1 MASMRIIITFFAIII
16 GTTLKAQTTLPG
28 SFQNNIDNNTF
39 NRNINLHDSIA
50 PKKWFI
56 SSFSGISTGY
66 TFFRGGGA
74 GFFAAPLGVQLNRR
88 ISNNVYAFAGVTV
101 APAYV
106 NFNRAFLSAD
116 INKGNTFNSYY
127 QPGNLS
133 IYSSARVGLMYI
145 NDARTFSVSGSF
157 SVERSSYPLFDN
169 SRFNNARQNN
179 PILFSR

>member
-1 MASMRIIITFFAIII
+1 MRLIFTFFAIIFAN
-16 GTTLKAQTTLPG
+16 TLKAQSDLPG
-28 SFQNNIDNNTF
+28 SFQNNIGNNTF
-39 NRNINLHDSIA
+39 VHSGNFHDSIA
-50 PKKWFI
+50 RKKWFI

-74 GFFAAPLGVQLNRR
+74 GFFAAPFGVQLNRR

-106 NFNRAFLSAD
+106 NFNNTFLSTN
-116 INKGNTFNSYY
+116 INKGNPFNSFY
-127 QPGNLS
+127 QPDNLS

-157 SVERSSYPLFDN
+157 SVERSNYPLFY
-169 SRFNNARQNN
+169 NNQGNKKSNN
-179 PILFSR
+179 FIPR

>member
-1 MASMRIIITFFAIII
+1 MRIKITFFAIIFV
-16 GTTLKAQTTLPG
+16 TTLKAQTTLPG
-28 SFQNNIDNNTF
+28 SFQNSIESNTF
-39 NRNINLHDSIA
+39 QRNINLHDSIA

-74 GFFAAPLGVQLNRR
+74 GYFAAPFGFQLNRR

-106 NFNRAFLSAD
+106 NFNSAFLSTN
-116 INKGNTFNSYY
+116 INKGNSFNSFY

-157 SVERSSYPLFDN
+157 SVERSNYPLFY
-169 SRFNNARQNN
+169 NNESNKRTGNF
-179 PILFSR
+179 ILR

>member
-1 MASMRIIITFFAIII
+1 MRIIFTYFAIIFA
-16 GTTLKAQTTLPG
+16 TTLKAQTTLPG
-28 SFQNNIDNNTF
+28 SFQNSIESNAF

-74 GFFAAPLGVQLNRR
+74 GYFAAPLGLQLNRR
-88 ISNNVYAFAGVTV
+88 ISNNVYAFAGVSV
-101 APAYV
+101 APAYI
-106 NFNRAFLSAD
+106 NFNNAFLPTNP
-116 INKGNTFNSYY
+116 NKANTFNSFY

-157 SVERSSYPLFDN
+157 SVERSSYPLFY
-169 SRFNNARQNN
+169 NNQSNKRTGNF
-179 PILFSR
+179 ILR

>member
-1 MASMRIIITFFAIII
+1 MRILFIFFTIIFA
-16 GTTLKAQTTLPG
+16 TTLKAQTDLPA
-28 SFQNNIDNNTF
+28 SFQNNIENSTFIHNN
-39 NRNINLHDSIA
+39 NLNDSIA

-56 SSFSGISTGY
+56 SSFSGISAGY

-74 GFFAAPLGVQLNRR
+74 GFFAAPLGLQLNRR

-106 NFNRAFLSAD
+106 NFNSAFLSTN
-116 INKGNTFNSYY
+116 INKGNSFNSFY

-133 IYSSARVGLMYI
+133 IYSSARVGLMYV

-157 SVERSSYPLFDN
+157 SVERSNYPLFY
-169 SRFNNARQNN
+169 NNQFTKKSNNLILLRQ
-179 PILFSR
+179 

>member
-1 MASMRIIITFFAIII
+1 MRIVFTFFAIIFAI
-16 GTTLKAQTTLPG
+16 SLKAQTILPG
-28 SFQNNIDNNTF
+28 SFQNNIEHNTF
-39 NRNINLHDSIA
+39 IRNSNLHDSIA

-56 SSFSGISTGY
+56 SSFSSISAGY

-74 GFFAAPLGVQLNRR
+74 GYFAAPLGLQLNRR

-101 APAYV
+101 APAYI
-106 NFNRAFLSAD
+106 NFNQAFLSAD
-116 INKGNTFNSYY
+116 ANKGNTFGSFY

-157 SVERSSYPLFDN
+157 SVESSSYPLFYNNRDN
-169 SRFNNARQNN
+169 RKPNNF
-179 PILFSR
+179 ILR

>member
-1 MASMRIIITFFAIII
+1 MANMRTIFTFFAIIFAI
-16 GTTLKAQTTLPG
+16 TLQAQTTLPG
-28 SFQNNIDNNTF
+28 SFQNSIESNTF

-74 GFFAAPLGVQLNRR
+74 GYFAAPLGFQLNRR
-88 ISNNVYAFAGVTV
+88 ISNNVYAFAGVAV

-106 NFNRAFLSAD
+106 NFNSAFLSTN
-116 INKGNTFNSYY
+116 INKGNPFNSYY
-127 QPGNLS
+127 EPGNLS

-169 SRFNNARQNN
+169 NRFNNARQNN

>member
-1 MASMRIIITFFAIII
+1 MRIIFTYFAIIFA
-16 GTTLKAQTTLPG
+16 TTLQAQTTLPG
-28 SFQNNIDNNTF
+28 SFQNSIESNTF

-74 GFFAAPLGVQLNRR
+74 GYFAAPLGLQLNRR

-106 NFNRAFLSAD
+106 NFNSAFLSAD
-116 INKGNTFNSYY
+116 INKGNTFNSFY

-157 SVERSSYPLFDN
+157 SVERSNYPLFY
-169 SRFNNARQNN
+169 NNQYNRKPNN
-179 PILFSR
+179 IILR

>member
-1 MASMRIIITFFAIII
+1 MANMRIIFTFFAIIFA
-16 GTTLKAQTTLPG
+16 TTLKAQTTLPA
-28 SFQNNIDNNTF
+28 SFQNSIESNTF
-39 NRNINLHDSIA
+39 QRNINLHDSIA

-74 GFFAAPLGVQLNRR
+74 GYFAAPFGFQLNRR
-88 ISNNVYAFAGVTV
+88 ISNKVYAFAGVTV

-106 NFNRAFLSAD
+106 NFNSAFLSENT
-116 INKGNTFNSYY
+116 NKGNPFNSFY

-133 IYSSARVGLMYI
+133 LYSSARVGLMYI

-157 SVERSSYPLFDN
+157 SVERSNYPLFYN
-169 SRFNNARQNN
+169 NRFNNAKQNN
-179 PILFSR
+179 PILFSK

>member
-1 MASMRIIITFFAIII
+1 MLNMRIIFTLFAIIFA
-16 GTTLKAQTTLPG
+16 TTLKAQTDLPF
-28 SFQNNIDNNTF
+28 SLQNNLESNTF
-39 NRNINLHDSIA
+39 NRNIDLHDSIV

-56 SSFSGISTGY
+56 SSFSGISAGY

-74 GFFAAPLGVQLNRR
+74 GYFAIPLGLQLNRR

-106 NFNRAFLSAD
+106 NFNSAFLSAD
-116 INKGNTFNSYY
+116 INKGNPFNNFY

-157 SVERSSYPLFDN
+157 SVERSNYPFLYNNQYNKKPDN
-169 SRFNNARQNN
+169 F
-179 PILFSR
+179 ILR